1 MRTGVGGTAE
11 EGGAEP
17 DATMPVDRMNADVAS
32 YERRA
37 KELTRLAVVVYVA
50 DKLLQ
55 FIYSFI

>member
-1 MRTGVGGTAE
+1 MGGTTE

-37 KELTRLAVVVYVA
+37 KELARLAVVVHVA

>member
-1 MRTGVGGTAE
+1 VGGTAE

-37 KELTRLAVVVYVA
+37 KELARLAVVVHVA